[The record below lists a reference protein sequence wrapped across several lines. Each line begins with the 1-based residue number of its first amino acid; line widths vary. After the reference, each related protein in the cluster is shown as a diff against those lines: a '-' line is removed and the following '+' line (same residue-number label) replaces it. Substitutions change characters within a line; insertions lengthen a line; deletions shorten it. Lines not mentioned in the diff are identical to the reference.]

1 MNNLKENVKNLKNLK
16 QIAGLKKSLF
26 QGDTSIADQEIK
38 IIHKEEILKIPL
50 TKFTVG
56 NDPIRVLGKYNIKS
70 KNIEL
75 NSSYDTNDSFPI
87 II

>member
-16 QIAGLKKSLF
+16 QITGLKKSLL

-50 TKFTVG
+50 TKFTVE
-56 NDPIRVLGKYNIKS
+56 NRPN
-70 KNIEL
+70 
-75 NSSYDTNDSFPI
+75 
-87 II
+87 